1 MPSRGYTLVD
11 NTCMVLEVEM
21 RRSQTSQIEAFWEKQ
36 STEDPTVPAKW
47 GYEAALLKIT
57 EGPTY
62 VLAATDE
69 DLNFTSIV
77 NPDTYQAQWNTLT
90 SVQRENVVEGAFG

>member
-1 MPSRGYTLVD
+1 MYKKVTRIHERLPEGAILVFL
-11 NTCMVLEVEM
+11 TG
-21 RRSQTSQIEAFWEKQ
+21 RREILHMCRRLIC
-36 STEDPTVPAKW
+36 P
-47 GYEAALLKIT
+47 
-57 EGPTY
+57 GPTY